1 MTRPVRIDDFANV
14 SLVSD
19 PHVSPD
25 ASSVLFCVQTVDR
38 KCNRM
43 ENSLWLVPSDG
54 SGCHKRLTATGS
66 SASCGRWSPD
76 GSHVA
81 FISDRKKPGSQIFL
95 LPTDGGEATQLT
107 TLAEEGSISAL
118 WWSPTGSHIAFLY
131 RATPEPWREEAIKA
145 RKEAFQSSP
154 VRVHTRLNY
163 RSDGLGFVDGEY
175 SQIWVAAADGS
186 SCRRLTDGRFECH
199 SLTWSPDG
207 SRIAYI
213 TDRREDSDRL
223 TVSDS
228 ICVVGID
235 GSEPVELPSPPGSK
249 SELTWSPNDKLL
261 AFTGNTDPEDNWGTR
276 NTRVI
281 IIPSTGSTEWLDLT
295 GRFDLEVGYHTLGDC
310 HMTGGGQ
317 VLQWLQEGESI
328 LFPVSIFGSVRLFS
342 CTTDGEGEPLPIS
355 DPHSELGGYH
365 AAPGGSLVAYT
376 HGNDVTPLELY
387 SMRLPLTDSP
397 QQISNMNRDFLAEVC
412 PIKPEAVEIGRNGGA
427 VHGWILRPANFTV
440 NGSWPLVLY
449 VHGGPHTQYGH
460 TFFHEL
466 QFLAAS
472 GFVVLYTNPRG
483 SKGYGEAHTR
493 AIHRAWGTVDWEDI
507 QLAADYG
514 ASLPGVDA
522 SRMAIMG
529 GSYGGYMTAW
539 AVGHTQRFACA
550 IADRLVAAN
559 VSMAGTTDFAWR
571 HGLNFEGNSWDNT
584 QPLQACSPLSFA
596 AAVTTPLLLIHS
608 DGDLRCPIGQAE
620 EMFAALRHMGKKV
633 EFVRYPA
640 ETSHGM
646 SRNGP
651 PDLRIDRLQRN
662 VDWLNRWLQKQ

>member
-1 MTRPVRIDDFANV
+1 MTRPVSVDDFANV

-25 ASSVLFCVQTVDR
+25 SASVVFSVQTVDR
-38 KCNRM
+38 KYNRY
-43 ENSLWLVPSDG
+43 ENSLWMVPTDG
-54 SGCHKRLTATGS
+54 GGSHKRLSAAGS
-66 SASCGRWSPD
+66 NASCGRWSPD
-76 GSHVA
+76 GGMIA

-95 LPTDGGEATQLT
+95 LPVDGGEALQLT
-107 TLAEEGSISAL
+107 NLTGEGSISDL
-118 WWSPTGSHIAFLY
+118 WWSPTGKHIAFLY
-131 RATPEPWREEAIKA
+131 RATPVMWREDAVKA

-163 RSDGLGFVDGEY
+163 RSDGLGFLDGEY
-175 SQIWVAAADGS
+175 SQVWVTAVDGT
-186 SCRRLTDGRFECH
+186 SCSRLTDGQFECH
-199 SLTWSPDG
+199 SVAWSPDG
-207 SRIAYI
+207 SSIAYVS
-213 TDRREDSDRL
+213 DRREESDRL
-223 TVSDS
+223 SVCDS
-228 ICVVGID
+228 IWTIAVD
-235 GSEPVELPSPPGSK
+235 GGEPTEIQSPTGSK
-249 SELTWSPNDKLL
+249 WGLTWSPCGKLL
-261 AFTGNTDPEDNWGTR
+261 AFAGNTDPDDNWGTR
-276 NTRVI
+276 NTRAI
-281 IIPSTGSTEWLDLT
+281 IGPSGGGPDWLDLT
-295 GRFDLEVGYHTLGDC
+295 GKFDLEVGYLTLGDC
-310 HMTGGGQ
+310 HMSGGGQ
-317 VLQWLQEGESI
+317 LLQWLPDSSMI

-342 CTTDGEGEPLPIS
+342 CTTDGEGEPVPIS

-365 AAPGGSLVAYT
+365 AGPGGSLIAYT

-397 QQISNMNRDFLAEVC
+397 QQISNMNRDFLAEIT
-412 PIKPEAVEIGRNGGA
+412 PIKPEAVEITRNGDA
-427 VHGWILRPANFTV
+427 VHGWLLKPTNFTPS
-440 NGSWPLVLY
+440 GSWPLILY

-493 AIHRAWGTVDWEDI
+493 SIHRAWGTVDWEDV

-514 ASLPGVDA
+514 ASLSGIDS
-522 SRMAIMG
+522 SRTAIMG

-539 AVGHTQRFACA
+539 AVGHTNRFACA

-571 HGLNFEGNSWDNT
+571 HGLNFDGNSWDNT
-584 QPLQACSPLSFA
+584 EPLQACSPLTYA
-596 AAVTTPLLLIHS
+596 EAVTTPLLLIHS
-608 DGDLRCPIGQAE
+608 DGDLRCPVGQAE
-620 EMFAALRHMGKKV
+620 EMFAALRHMGKTV

-662 VDWLNRWLQKQ
+662 LAWLNRWLLKE